1 MNGGPILVTGA
12 RGFAGSH
19 LVEELTGAGAEV
31 IAWDRVDVD
40 LLDPA
45 ALRPALEKVHP
56 SAICHCAGAPHVA
69 QSWGDTAAVFETNV
83 MATSHLLDAVHDLLP
98 GCRVLNIGS
107 STVYREAPDPLTEQH
122 AVGPASPYAVSKLAQ
137 EMLALRLHRD
147 EGLDVVQ
154 TRSFNH
160 TGPRQQPAFA
170 APSFARQVAMI
181 EAGLGEPVL
190 RVGNLSAQRDL
201 SDVRDVARAYRLIL
215 ERGRSGATYNV
226 CSGSAHA
233 IQDIVDGLCARAS
246 VTVRIDVDPTL
257 YRPND
262 TPLVVGSHAALTA
275 DTGWEPAV
283 SFDRM
288 LDDLLAY
295 WRIQVRADAK
305 RG

>member
-1 MNGGPILVTGA
+1 VNAGPILVTGA

-45 ALRPALEKVHP
+45 ALRPALEKVRP

-83 MATSHLLDAVHDLLP
+83 MATSHLLDAVRDLLP

-122 AVGPASPYAVSKLAQ
+122 AIGPASPYAVSKLAQ

-170 APSFARQVAMI
+170 APSFARQLAMI
-181 EAGLGEPVL
+181 EAGLDEPVM
-190 RVGNLSAQRDL
+190 RVGNLSARRDL

-246 VTVRIDVDPTL
+246 VTVRIDVDPAL

-288 LDDLLAY
+288 LDDLLDY

>member
-1 MNGGPILVTGA
+1 MNAGPILVTGA

-45 ALRPALEKVHP
+45 ALRPALEKVRP

-83 MATSHLLDAVHDLLP
+83 MATSHLLDAVRDLLP

-122 AVGPASPYAVSKLAQ
+122 AIGPASPYAVSKLAQ

-170 APSFARQVAMI
+170 APSFARQLAMI
-181 EAGLGEPVL
+181 EAGLDEPVM
-190 RVGNLSAQRDL
+190 RVGNLSARRDL

-246 VTVRIDVDPTL
+246 VTVRIDVDPAL

-288 LDDLLAY
+288 LDDLLDY

>member
-1 MNGGPILVTGA
+1 MNSGPILVTGA

-19 LVEELTGAGAEV
+19 LVEELTGAGADV

-45 ALRPALEKVHP
+45 ALRPALEKARP

-69 QSWGDTAAVFETNV
+69 QSWGDTAAVFDTNV
-83 MATSHLLDAVHDLLP
+83 MATAHLLDAVRDLLP

-107 STVYREAPDPLTEQH
+107 ATVYREARDPLTEQH
-122 AVGPASPYAVSKLAQ
+122 PLGPASPYAVSKLAQ
-137 EMLALRLHRD
+137 EMLAQRLHQD
-147 EGLDVVQ
+147 DGLDVVQ

-170 APSFARQVAMI
+170 APSFARQVATI

-190 RVGNLSAQRDL
+190 RVGNLSARRDL

-215 ERGRSGATYNV
+215 ERGQSGAIYNV

-233 IQDIVDGLCARAS
+233 IQEVVDGLCARAS
-246 VTVRIDVDPTL
+246 VAVRIEVDPAL

-275 DTGWEPAV
+275 DTGWEPAIP
-283 SFDRM
+283 FDRM

-295 WRIQVRADAK
+295 WRTQVREGAE